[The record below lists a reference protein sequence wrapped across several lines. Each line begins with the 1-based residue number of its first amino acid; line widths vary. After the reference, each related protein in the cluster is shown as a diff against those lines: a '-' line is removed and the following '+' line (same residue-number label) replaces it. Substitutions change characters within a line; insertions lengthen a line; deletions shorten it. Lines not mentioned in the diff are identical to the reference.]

1 MNKINSM
8 NEIQYDLLKMILWD
22 LLVMQQVL
30 YEESKK

>member
-22 LLVMQQVL
+22 LLLMQQVL